1 MWTGEQCKMDDANPI
16 SEQLQRYRLAAR
28 FIRRLEAIIIIL
40 KYTILSI
47 THKTKSPINHPLPL
61 TNQQRYE
68 VPILAVF

>member
-1 MWTGEQCKMDDANPI
+1 MDDANPI

-28 FIRRLEAIIIIL
+28 FIRRLEAIIIL